1 VLRPGKEFL
10 ILILMQMKRI
20 WMLLAIFALVATLSP
35 SCSDS
40 NDDPQGEEPVTP
52 PTPPGGPALTMTIR
66 DVTSSTFSADIARR
80 SDFKDNYYVGVIG
93 KDFVDG
99 ELSGYSDSEKAMYVA
114 LSFVKNAIEVQGL
127 DLGMIDNFYIFG
139 DDARIDDIG
148 RMWPIYADT
157 EYYVI
162 AFGLAADGTIT
173 SDVAFETVRL
183 LPARASS
190 NVISFSVDVKNEWE
204 AVADVTTTTSDFYYV
219 DYCEK
224 EVFDNWMRNGMT
236 ETELADAILQEIKDS
251 GNNWRLYTM
260 SGNQNLELK
269 NGMIYPGTEYV
280 LFAFGI
286 DGGSLRSTT
295 LVKNEFRTDGD
306 PLVLVDPKV
315 STEEFG
321 TIRLSNPSATSMD
334 LTVEPLDPEMPYYVN
349 WGTVADFQVAGALVS
364 DQALLE
370 YDRGYFEALRIAWSN
385 LNGIDYKLF
394 VIMQDVCQRG
404 RLSRSIGGGD
414 LPLDSGMEQMVYAYG
429 LDPTSGR
436 VLTKI
441 EKAYLSTLP
450 GEAASSSAKRTE
462 SKTDVRA
469 LLHKGV
475 NCVELPAA
483 SKTEL
488 PLTRFTNS
496 ECRGRRA
503 TLR

>member
-1 VLRPGKEFL
+1 
-10 ILILMQMKRI
+10 
-20 WMLLAIFALVATLSP
+20 MLLAIFALAATLSP

-40 NDDPQGEEPVTP
+40 NEDPQGGEPVP
-52 PTPPGGPALTMTIR
+52 PPDPAEGPALTMTIR
-66 DVTSSTFSADIARR
+66 DVTSSTFSVDIACR

-99 ELSGYSDSEKAMYVA
+99 ELSGYSESEKAMYVA
-114 LSFVKNAIEVQGL
+114 LSFVKNAIEVQDT
-127 DLGMIDNFYIFG
+127 DLGMIDNFYVFG
-139 DDARIDDIG
+139 GDARIDDIG

-157 EYYVI
+157 EYYVT
-162 AFGLAADGTIT
+162 AFGVTADGIIT

-183 LPARASS
+183 EPACAST
-190 NVISFSVDVKNEWE
+190 NVIAFSVDVKGEWQ

-219 DYCEK
+219 DYYEK
-224 EVFDNWMRNGMT
+224 ETFDLWKQNGMS
-236 ETELADAILQEIKDS
+236 ETDLADAILQEINEV
-251 GNNWRLYTM
+251 GGNWRLYTM
-260 SGNQNLELK
+260 SGNQSLELS

-295 LVKNEFRTDGD
+295 PVTAGFRTTGA

-321 TIRLSNPSATSMD
+321 TIRLSNPSSVSMD
-334 LTVEPLDPEMPYYVN
+334 LTVDPIDPEMPYYIN
-349 WGTVADFQVAGALVS
+349 WGTVADFRAAGALAS

-370 YDRGYFEALRIAWSN
+370 YDRGYFEALRVAWSN
-385 LNGIDYKLF
+385 LHGINYKLF
-394 VIMQDVCQRG
+394 IIMQDVCWQG
-404 RLSRSIGGGD
+404 KISRPIGGGD
-414 LPLDSGMEQMVYAYG
+414 LPLDSGEEQMVYAYG
-429 LDPTSGR
+429 LDPMSGR

-450 GEAASSSAKRTE
+450 GETASSSVKR
-462 SKTDVRA
+462 SGKTDMRA
-469 LLHKGV
+469 LLHKEI

-483 SKTEL
+483 SGTKF

-496 ECRGRRA
+496 ECRGWRA